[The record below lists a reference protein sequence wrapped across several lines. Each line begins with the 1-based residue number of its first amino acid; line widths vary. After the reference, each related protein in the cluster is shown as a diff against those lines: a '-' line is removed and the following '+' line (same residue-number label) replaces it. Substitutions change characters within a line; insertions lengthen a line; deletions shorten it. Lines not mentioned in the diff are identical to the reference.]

1 MTPRL
6 LPSLNAKQ
14 VISALQHGD
23 FAIARISGSH
33 HYLIHRFRPDRRVT
47 VPFHGGRDL
56 PRGTVRAIL
65 DQAGLS
71 PDEFLKLL

>member
-14 VISALQHGD
+14 VIRALQDAD
-23 FAIARISGSH
+23 FVIARISGSH

-56 PRGTVRAIL
+56 PRGTIRAIL

-71 PDEFLKLL
+71 VDEFIELL